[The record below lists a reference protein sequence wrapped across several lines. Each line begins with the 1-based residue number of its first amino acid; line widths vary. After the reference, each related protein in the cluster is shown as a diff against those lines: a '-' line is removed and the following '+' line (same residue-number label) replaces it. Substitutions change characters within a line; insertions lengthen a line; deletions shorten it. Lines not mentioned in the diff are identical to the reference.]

1 MTRTNQKHSKTA
13 SDTARE
19 MLECGLAGMRSYI
32 ERTSEEV
39 SETINS
45 DVADAF
51 ARVLVKTAQV
61 SAELRK
67 ADAEERRRADLNTP
81 EAIIAAIR
89 GLSAREKQ
97 TVQGELERMTAT
109 RSGLS

>member
-1 MTRTNQKHSKTA
+1 VSKTPKQPKTPAELA
-13 SDTARE
+13 SS
-19 MLECGLAGMRSYI
+19 MLEAGLNGLQSYVDKVAAI
-32 ERTSEEV
+32 VKESR
-39 SETINS
+39 
-45 DVADAF
+45 DVDAADAF
-51 ARVLVKTAQV
+51 ARLLTKIAQV

-67 ADAEERRRADLNTP
+67 SDAEERRRADLNTP